1 MGAAVPSAVEKV
13 HAMETDIYYLIRK
26 RYLSLRPSE
35 RKVANILL
43 DSGSDVSAMTIEWLA
58 QAAQVSQPT
67 VIRFAKAM
75 GLEGFRQLKTALLT
89 APSAQE
95 TRPGDLL
102 SFATSPQDKLAD
114 IPAKVISTNIQ
125 HLKDTLKHLSTHA
138 LTQAVQAIAQA
149 ESVFLIAAENS
160 CAVAEDLATKLVY
173 LGVKTTFHIDPYRQ
187 SVGAAKLDCR
197 DVALAISYTGRSRSS
212 IDALSA
218 AKLAGAR
225 TVVITNTDSSPINCC
240 ADIVLSTGNQQYFYG
255 GAIFS
260 RSTQLAVVDM
270 LYTGLLVEDYLR
282 FTHHLEES
290 ATVSRVFN
298 LER

>member
-1 MGAAVPSAVEKV
+1 M
-13 HAMETDIYYLIRK
+13 
-26 RYLSLRPSE
+26 
-35 RKVANILL
+35 
-43 DSGSDVSAMTIEWLA
+43 
-58 QAAQVSQPT
+58 
-67 VIRFAKAM
+67 
-75 GLEGFRQLKTALLT
+75 
-89 APSAQE
+89 
-95 TRPGDLL
+95 
-102 SFATSPQDKLAD
+102 
-114 IPAKVISTNIQ
+114 ISTNIQ

-173 LGVKTTFHIDPYRQ
+173 LGIKTTFHTDPYRQ
-187 SVGAAKLDCR
+187 SVGAANLDRR
-197 DVALAISYTGRSRSS
+197 DVALAISYTGRTKSS
-212 IDALSA
+212 IDALSS

-240 ADIVLSTGNQQYFYG
+240 ADIVLRTGNRQYFYG

-270 LYTGLLVEDYLR
+270 LYTGLLVDDYPR
-282 FTHHLEES
+282 FTRHLEES